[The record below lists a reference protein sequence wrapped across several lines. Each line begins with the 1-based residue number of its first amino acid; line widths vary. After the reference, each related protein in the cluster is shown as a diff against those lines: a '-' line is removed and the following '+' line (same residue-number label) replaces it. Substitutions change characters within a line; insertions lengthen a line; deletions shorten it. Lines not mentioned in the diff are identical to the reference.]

1 MAWAWHTEVGRH
13 EAQGSTAFADAV
25 GLLGGKFPFKAT
37 GGRRSQ
43 YEAQG
48 RSWLKG
54 RDSLSWVK
62 KSPSV
67 SLGHWFHG
75 PADTKIYRCSS
86 PLGHSVFCVTK

>member
-1 MAWAWHTEVGRH
+1 MVHIFIITLYTKVLKKKVAPAARKKTRAGARGSEEANVFPWREMLMAWAWHTEVGCH

-48 RSWLKG
+48 RSWL
-54 RDSLSWVK
+54 
-62 KSPSV
+62 
-67 SLGHWFHG
+67 
-75 PADTKIYRCSS
+75 
-86 PLGHSVFCVTK
+86 